1 MDSKKGFPG
10 GSVVKNLPANAG
22 YASSIPGSGRSCG
35 EGNATHSSILVWEIP
50 WTEEP
55 NRATVHGVAE
65 SDTTEQLT
73 QMTLVKV
80 VIIHSTNMY

>member
-1 MDSKKGFPG
+1 MGSQSRTGLYRQHTG

-22 YASSIPGSGRSCG
+22 DTGSIPGSGRSRG

-55 NRATVHGVAE
+55 DRATVHGILQARILE
-65 SDTTEQLT
+65 WGALPFSRG
-73 QMTLVKV
+73 
-80 VIIHSTNMY
+80 SS